1 MPVPFVLLVLSIC
14 AAWLPALSVSKE
26 LRVPPWAVVYA
37 VAVVAA
43 FAQGFLQVSAVVA
56 LIALVA
62 LALCVTRATRKV
74 TYWLAFALLL
84 LLCLTLALHKMP
96 GFNNPIVIDGVK
108 FSPDARPFTQYLN
121 FDKGSVGLV
130 LLALLSPKLRRGDH
144 AGRLAAETAAG
155 YALTTV
161 VVIGAALASGLVRF
175 EPKLPSQTLLF
186 LATNLFLT
194 CVAEEAFFRTL
205 VQDPLRGVRAG
216 QAEPGGASWRARA
229 IIAIVVTGLLFGI
242 AHAAGGTPMTVMA
255 ALAGI
260 GYAAVYAR
268 TNRIEVPILVHFGVN
283 ATHFVAFTYPA
294 LKG

>member
-96 GFNNPIVIDGVK
+96 GFNNPIVIDGVQ
-108 FSPDARPFTQYLN
+108 FSPDARPFTQYPN

-161 VVIGAALASGLVRF
+161 VVIGAVREQRDRPALERALGAERAFDLLLHVRIVRAVVAAAAPRGGIERDALHVARQACGATAVQDRATGRGIAGAREHEDAVTDRRHGLVRRK
-175 EPKLPSQTLLF
+175 EGRC
-186 LATNLFLT
+186 A
-194 CVAEEAFFRTL
+194 V
-205 VQDPLRGVRAG
+205 D
-216 QAEPGGASWRARA
+216 
-229 IIAIVVTGLLFGI
+229 GL
-242 AHAAGGTPMTVMA
+242 
-255 ALAGI
+255 
-260 GYAAVYAR
+260 
-268 TNRIEVPILVHFGVN
+268 
-283 ATHFVAFTYPA
+283 
-294 LKG
+294 